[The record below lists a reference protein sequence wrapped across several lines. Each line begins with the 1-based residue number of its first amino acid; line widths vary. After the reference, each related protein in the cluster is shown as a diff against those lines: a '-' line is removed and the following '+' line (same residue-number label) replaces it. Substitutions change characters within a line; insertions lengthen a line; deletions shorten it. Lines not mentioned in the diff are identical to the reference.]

1 MGNSN
6 SVAQFT
12 PSDIDLRHR
21 AHWQYLQTNA
31 SNANHNN
38 NNNTTTT
45 SIKVLP
51 ELNDSSGHLRST
63 DNGVILFNGGTISA
77 RGRDSVGVVR
87 SKSISTPQHEAQQQQ
102 RQMKRHNTQL
112 DMGGGVRSSSMGLGM
127 RRDVDPKLFGSEPD
141 LRLSPAEQ
149 NVARNSRKFK
159 GHSGQPGKIN
169 QQQHQQQQ
177 HQQQQQRDYD
187 SSRFGWRPR
196 SHQPHQPQQ
205 QQHNQHHH
213 QERTPV
219 EPKKPRLFKTREET
233 KKVSSKANQS
243 KLATEA
249 SDVQSK
255 KPSAGRQGNANKRES
270 ERSRGE
276 GIYLFK
282 KVLKN
287 IYLNGHKREKLLQL
301 SFQNLFKMSL
311 IQK

>member
-6 SVAQFT
+6 SIAQFT
-12 PSDIDLRHR
+12 PNDIDLRHR
-21 AHWQYLQTNA
+21 AHWQYLSQQRATFQTNA
-31 SNANHNN
+31 PNGNHNN
-38 NNNTTTT
+38 NNSTT

-87 SKSISTPQHEAQQQQ
+87 SKSISTPQHEAQQ

-112 DMGGGVRSSSMGLGM
+112 DMGAGVRSSSMGLGM

-159 GHSGQPGKIN
+159 GHGGQPGKVN
-169 QQQHQQQQ
+169 QQQQQQQ
-177 HQQQQQRDYD
+177 QQLQQQQRDYD

-196 SHQPHQPQQ
+196 SHQPQPPQQ
-205 QQHNQHHH
+205 HMQHHH

-255 KPSAGRQGNANKRES
+255 KPSSGRQVNANKRES
-270 ERSRGE
+270 ERSRG
-276 GIYLFK
+276 
-282 KVLKN
+282 KN
-287 IYLNGHKREKLLQL
+287 IN
-301 SFQNLFKMSL
+301 
-311 IQK
+311 